1 MSAFKKNL
9 FILAFFRIFAL
20 VSYKHIKFHTEN
32 YQYPIGNYNKVKSL
46 QGWVMTSLKKLL
58 AFNMKEQRR
67 ILGISQATLAERIST
82 STNYIAMIELE
93 RKTPSIQM
101 LERIAVALHIDAPE
115 LFSQKNA
122 PSAALRKLQKTVL
135 EDIEKAV
142 SDVISERLNE
152 VESNEDY
159 QNEVIKT

>member
-1 MSAFKKNL
+1 
-9 FILAFFRIFAL
+9 
-20 VSYKHIKFHTEN
+20 
-32 YQYPIGNYNKVKSL
+32 
-46 QGWVMTSLKKLL
+46 MTSLLKLL

-101 LERIAVALHIDAPE
+101 LERIAAALQIDAPE

-142 SDVISERLNE
+142 DLSILGFLNKLD
-152 VESNEDY
+152 ED
-159 QNEVIKT
+159 QFE